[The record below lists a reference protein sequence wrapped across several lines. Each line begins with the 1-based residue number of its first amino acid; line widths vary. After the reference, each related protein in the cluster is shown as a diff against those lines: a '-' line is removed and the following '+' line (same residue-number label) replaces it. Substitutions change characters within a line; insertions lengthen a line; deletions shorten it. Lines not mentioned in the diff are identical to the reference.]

1 LVSRPITQVGF
12 KDIQCDQIAS
22 QCKESLRDYSEFK
35 GFHSVDFPTAGDAV
49 ERYFQSIQELQRKII
64 ETQKET
70 LVQVA
75 TRMAETIRRDRRIL
89 TFGTGHSHMLSEEGF
104 FRAGGLAAVVPIFS
118 SVLMLHENA
127 DISSKLERTAGLARL
142 LLEAYEPLAGEM
154 LFIFSNSGVNRLPV
168 EMALEAKERGL
179 FVVSISSLKYAR
191 TAPLS
196 DLGNRL
202 DEIVDV
208 AIDNGGEPGDAL
220 LPVEGVRWRVGP
232 SSTITGALIWN
243 SLVVETVAQ
252 LVASGDEAP
261 VIASLN
267 MQGAQSHN
275 QKLLEKWRTL
285 NPHL

>member
-1 LVSRPITQVGF
+1 L
-12 KDIQCDQIAS
+12 
-22 QCKESLRDYSEFK
+22 EFK
-35 GFHSVDFPTAGDAV
+35 GFHSLNFPTAGDAV
-49 ERYFQSIQELQRKII
+49 ERYFQSIQDLQRKILK
-64 ETQKET
+64 TQKET

-89 TFGTGHSHMLSEEGF
+89 TFGTGHSHMLSEESF

-127 DISSKLERTAGLARL
+127 DISSKLERTAGLAKL
-142 LLEAYEPLAGEM
+142 LLDAYEPLAGEM

-168 EMALEAKERGL
+168 EMALEARDRGL
-179 FVVSISSLKYAR
+179 FVVSISSLKYACV
-191 TAPLS
+191 APLS
-196 DLGNRL
+196 DLEKRL

-208 AIDNGGEPGDAL
+208 SIDNAGEPGDAL
-220 LPVEGVRWRVGP
+220 LLVEGVRWRVGP

-243 SLVVETVAQ
+243 SLVVEAVEQ
-252 LVASGDEAP
+252 LAASGDEAP

-267 MQGAQSHN
+267 MQGAEIHN
-275 QKLLEKWRTL
+275 QELLEKWRTV